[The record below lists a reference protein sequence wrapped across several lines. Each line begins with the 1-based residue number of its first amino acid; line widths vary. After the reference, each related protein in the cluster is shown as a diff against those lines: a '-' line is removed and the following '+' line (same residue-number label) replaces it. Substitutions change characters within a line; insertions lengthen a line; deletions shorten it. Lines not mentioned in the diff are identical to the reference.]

1 MGAVVHRDLGR
12 LKESLRCGRE
22 ALELLRGVQD
32 LQAEAYVLSSVA
44 ESHLGLGHHPSA
56 LSCLKRSLRLRRKEG
71 DKEGEVG
78 VLYDLAKVY
87 ENLGDKDLARKARE
101 EAASKEGTSGEAREA
116 VPIVE
121 RRN

>member
-1 MGAVVHRDLGR
+1 
-12 LKESLRCGRE
+12 
-22 ALELLRGVQD
+22 
-32 LQAEAYVLSSVA
+32 VLSSLA

-56 LSCLKRSLRLRRKEG
+56 LSCLKRSLRLRRKVG

-87 ENLGDKDLARKARE
+87 ENLGDTDLARKARE